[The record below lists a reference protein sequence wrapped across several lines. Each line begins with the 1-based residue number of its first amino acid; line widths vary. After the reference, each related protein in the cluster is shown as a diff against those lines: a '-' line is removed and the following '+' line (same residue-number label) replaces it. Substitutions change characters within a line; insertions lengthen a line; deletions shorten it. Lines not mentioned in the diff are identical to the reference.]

1 MLKTG
6 VNNSIWARGEFMNTA
21 HEQNLSPEAQGAL
34 PGEQVAISII
44 IPVYNVVAWLPRAVD
59 SLTAQTFS
67 DFEILLVDDG
77 STDGSAELA
86 DKLALLDSR
95 IRVIHQ
101 NNAGAAAARNT
112 AIEVARGEFLYFMD
126 GDDWCEPD
134 MLARMHAVAHE
145 NELDLLVTGFFID
158 TYYSAEK
165 FYREVRNAPDRIFT
179 SQEEFR
185 EHAHELFDAQ
195 LLYAP
200 WNKLYRRSYLNEKNI
215 RFPET
220 FWDDLPFN
228 LDVVRDIE
236 RVGTLDG
243 HFYHFLRARAESEN
257 TRYRADMYEKR
268 EEEHRWLQE
277 LYAAWGIDAPAI
289 QEFLARRYAERL
301 VGCVENIT
309 NKNCT
314 LTAREKRAEI
324 ARMISTPQAK
334 DALAKAVPGSFMM
347 KVLYVPYRAQNAT
360 LTLWESRFISFVKQH
375 STNLFALLKANR

>member
-21 HEQNLSPEAQGAL
+21 YEQNLSPEAQGAL

-134 MLARMHAVAHE
+134 
-145 NELDLLVTGFFID
+145 

-165 FYREVRNAPDRIFT
+165 FYREARNAPDRIFT

-334 DALAKAVPGSFMM
+334 DALTKAVPGSFMM

-375 STNLFALLKANR
+375 STNLFARLKANR

>member
-1 MLKTG
+1 M
-6 VNNSIWARGEFMNTA
+6 
-21 HEQNLSPEAQGAL
+21 
-34 PGEQVAISII
+34 
-44 IPVYNVVAWLPRAVD
+44 
-59 SLTAQTFS
+59 
-67 DFEILLVDDG
+67 
-77 STDGSAELA
+77 
-86 DKLALLDSR
+86 DSR

-165 FYREVRNAPDRIFT
+165 FYREARNAPARIFT

-301 VGCVENIT
+301 VEGCACESGAGKLHDEGALRAVSSAECNAYPVGKPLHLLREAAFDQSLRPPEGEPLNIIYFT
-309 NKNCT
+309 VRT
-314 LTAREKRAEI
+314 GVVVARI
-324 ARMISTPQAK
+324 TP
-334 DALAKAVPGSFMM
+334 
-347 KVLYVPYRAQNAT
+347 
-360 LTLWESRFISFVKQH
+360 
-375 STNLFALLKANR
+375 